1 MVFVNTAMLTHLI
14 MFSQSLTPLYQ
25 PTMGVAEPED
35 GVNRRRQTQLSAS
48 ATKAAEDYETAMMY
62 CREELTPELVRS
74 SSF

>member
-1 MVFVNTAMLTHLI
+1 
-14 MFSQSLTPLYQ
+14 
-25 PTMGVAEPED
+25 MGVAEPED